1 MSLAFGVAVHSTF
14 HIPHSTLYF
23 KEETMP
29 RKALKPREKRGLP
42 QPDSKFGS
50 VLIARFVSKLSSGGK
65 KSLAEKILYDSFD
78 MIKEKTGEDPVAVFN
93 RSVENIRP
101 LLEVRP
107 RRVGG
112 ATYQVPMEVPLI
124 RSTTLAIN
132 WLIEIAKSKTG
143 KPMSEKLAHEII
155 DGSKKEGAAMK
166 KREDTHKMAEA
177 NKAFAH
183 YRW

>member
-1 MSLAFGVAVHSTF
+1 
-14 HIPHSTLYF
+14 
-23 KEETMP
+23 MP

-42 QPDSKFGS
+42 DGDSKFNS
-50 VLIARFVSKLSSGGK
+50 IMIARFISKLNFKGK
-65 KSLAEKILYDSFD
+65 KSIAESIMYGAFD
-78 MIKEKTGEDPVAVFN
+78 IIKEKTSEDPVVVFN
-93 RSVENIRP
+93 RAIENIRP

-112 ATYQVPMEVPLI
+112 ATYQVPMEVPAV

-132 WLIEIAKSKTG
+132 WLTEIARNKTG
-143 KPMSEKLAHEII
+143 RPMRERLAQEII
-155 DGSKKEGAAMK
+155 DAGKKEGAAMK

>member
-1 MSLAFGVAVHSTF
+1 
-14 HIPHSTLYF
+14 
-23 KEETMP
+23 MP
-29 RKALKPREKRGLP
+29 RKTLKSKKKRGILSS
-42 QPDSKFGS
+42 DSKFGS
-50 VLIARFVSKLSSGGK
+50 VVIARFISKLNFEGK
-65 KSLAEKILYDSFD
+65 KSTAESIVYDSFD
-78 MIKEKTGEDPVAVFN
+78 IIKERTGEDPVTVFN
-93 RSVENIRP
+93 KALENIRP

-112 ATYQVPMEVPLI
+112 ATYQVPMEVPLA
-124 RSTTLAIN
+124 RSMTLAIN
-132 WLIEIAKSKTG
+132 WLIEISRSKTG
-143 KPMSEKLAHEII
+143 KPMCERLAQEII

>member
-1 MSLAFGVAVHSTF
+1 
-14 HIPHSTLYF
+14 
-23 KEETMP
+23 MP
-29 RKALKPREKRGLP
+29 RKALKPKEKRGMSL
-42 QPDSKFGS
+42 PDSKYGS
-50 VLIARFVSKLSSGGK
+50 VVITRFINKLNFEGK
-65 KSLAEKILYDSFD
+65 KSVAESIVYDSFD
-78 MIKEKTGEDPVAVFN
+78 IIKERTGEDPVAVFN
-93 RSVENIRP
+93 RALENIRP

-112 ATYQVPMEVPLI
+112 ATYQVPMEVPLT
-124 RSTTLAIN
+124 RSMTLAIN
-132 WLIEIAKSKTG
+132 WLIEISRSKTG
-143 KPMSEKLAHEII
+143 KPMCERLAQEII

>member
-1 MSLAFGVAVHSTF
+1 
-14 HIPHSTLYF
+14 
-23 KEETMP
+23 MP
-29 RKALKPREKRGLP
+29 RKALKPKEKRGMSL
-42 QPDSKFGS
+42 PDSKYGS
-50 VLIARFVSKLSSGGK
+50 VVITRFINKLNFEGK
-65 KSLAEKILYDSFD
+65 KSVAESIVYDSFNI
-78 MIKEKTGEDPVAVFN
+78 IKEKTGEDPVAVFN
-93 RSVENIRP
+93 RALENIRP

-112 ATYQVPMEVPLI
+112 ATYQVPMEVPLT
-124 RSTTLAIN
+124 RSMTLAIN
-132 WLIEIAKSKTG
+132 WLIEISRSKTG
-143 KPMSEKLAHEII
+143 KPMCERLAQEII